1 MINWD
6 ERINY
11 APKPGER
18 FIYLGKVMEA
28 KASISSDK
36 CRGCNINPEHPDCW
50 EAPHCLT
57 HDVIF
62 VEVKEQK

>member
-6 ERINY
+6 EHINY

-28 KASISSDK
+28 KERSYV
-36 CRGCNINPEHPDCW
+36 CNGCAFLSRDECG
-50 EAPHCLT
+50 EAPPCNT
-57 HDVIF
+57 HNVIF